1 MSESNAPLPP
11 PSRRAAQPDAAAP
24 DGSEIRLLA
33 DRRQAATKSSMVE
46 VVLPAGQISRPVYHR
61 TVEEIWYI
69 LEGEGSVWRCPP
81 DMVSLSNHA
90 VSAGPEPVEVPPPQ
104 PVSPGDALVI
114 PTGWRFQFA
123 AAPEGPLRFLCHTT
137 PPWPGE
143 DEAVAAERGG
153 LGEPTV

>member
-1 MSESNAPLPP
+1 MSESNVPLLP
-11 PSRRAAQPDAAAP
+11 PSRRAAQPDATAP

-33 DRRQAATKSSMVE
+33 DQRHAATKSSMVE

-69 LEGEGSVWRCPP
+69 LEGEGQVWRCPP
-81 DMVSLSNHA
+81 DAASV
-90 VSAGPEPVEVPPPQ
+90 GPEPVEGPPPQ

-123 AAPEGPLRFLCHTT
+123 AGPNAPLRFLCHTT

-153 LGEPTV
+153 LGAATV